1 MTMRRGVLSLAVL
14 ALALAQRPARA
25 QIRYSSGQ
33 SVSPIFEGWMKNSD
47 GSFNMVFGYLNR
59 NYDEQVDIP
68 VGAEN
73 SCEPAPPD
81 CGQPTRFYTRR
92 QRFLFTVKVPAD
104 WPKDRKLLWTIK
116 YRGTT
121 ESAKAWLVPE
131 YEIDLGVISENGPG
145 GILEVGNT
153 PPKVVKTSAP
163 QTITLPETATVS
175 ADVTDDGLPKPR
187 AERSS
192 QAAALP
198 NQTPAIDPARAA
210 EIAAARAPGIRVR
223 WIVYRGPA
231 GAKVKFDPE
240 HIAPVYGKPVTATT
254 KATFSMPGTY
264 ILRAIASDRQL
275 EASGDVTVTVRGNST
290 R

>member
-1 MTMRRGVLSLAVL
+1 MTMLRGAVSLAVL
-14 ALALAQRPARA
+14 TLALAQVPARA

-33 SVSPIFEGWMKNSD
+33 SVAPIFEGWMKNSD
-47 GSFNMVFGYLNR
+47 GTFNMVFGYLNR
-59 NYDEQVDIP
+59 NFDEQVDIP

-73 SCEPAPPD
+73 FCEPAPQD
-81 CGQPTRFYTRR
+81 CGQPTHFNPRR
-92 QRFLFTVKVPAD
+92 QRFLFTVKVAAD

-116 YRGTT
+116 YRGAT

-145 GILEVGNT
+145 GILEAGNT

-187 AERSS
+187 PERNT
-192 QAAALP
+192 QAGVVP
-198 NQTPAIDPARAA
+198 NQNPNIDPARAA
-210 EIAAARAPGIRVR
+210 EIAAARTPGIRVR

-240 HIAPVYGKPVTATT
+240 QTTPVYGKPVTATT

-275 EASGDVTVTVRGNST
+275 EGSGDVTVTVKGTAT

>member
-1 MTMRRGVLSLAVL
+1 MTMRGGALLIGVL
-14 ALALAQRPARA
+14 ALALAPAHA

-33 SVSPIFEGWMKNSD
+33 SVAPIFEGWMKNGD
-47 GSFNMVFGYLNR
+47 GTFNMVFGYLNR
-59 NYDEQVDIP
+59 NFDEQVDIP

-73 SCEPAPPD
+73 FCEPAPQD
-81 CGQPTRFYTRR
+81 CGQPTHFYPRR

-116 YRGTT
+116 YRGAT
-121 ESAKAWLVPE
+121 ESAKGWLVPE
-131 YEIDLGVISENGPG
+131 YEIDYGVISENGPG

-153 PPKVVKTSAP
+153 PPKIVKTGAP
-163 QTITLPETATVS
+163 QSITLPDTATLSV
-175 ADVTDDGLPKPR
+175 DVTDDGLPKPR
-187 AERSS
+187 PERGNQSS
-192 QAAALP
+192 VLP
-198 NQTPAIDPARAA
+198 NQSQIDPARAA

-240 HIAPVYGKPVTATT
+240 QTTPVYGKPVTATT
-254 KATFSMPGTY
+254 KATFSMPGNYTV
-264 ILRAIASDRQL
+264 RAIASDRQL
-275 EASGDVTVTVRGNST
+275 EGSGDVTVTVKGSPT

>member
-73 SCEPAPPD
+73 SCEPAPQD

-104 WPKDRKLLWTIK
+104 WPKDC
-116 YRGTT
+116 
-121 ESAKAWLVPE
+121 
-131 YEIDLGVISENGPG
+131 
-145 GILEVGNT
+145 
-153 PPKVVKTSAP
+153 
-163 QTITLPETATVS
+163 
-175 ADVTDDGLPKPR
+175 
-187 AERSS
+187 
-192 QAAALP
+192 
-198 NQTPAIDPARAA
+198 
-210 EIAAARAPGIRVR
+210 
-223 WIVYRGPA
+223 
-231 GAKVKFDPE
+231 
-240 HIAPVYGKPVTATT
+240 
-254 KATFSMPGTY
+254 
-264 ILRAIASDRQL
+264 
-275 EASGDVTVTVRGNST
+275 
-290 R
+290 

>member
-1 MTMRRGVLSLAVL
+1 MVRGAVLIGVLTFVA
-14 ALALAQRPARA
+14 AQVPAHA

-33 SVSPIFEGWMKNSD
+33 AVAPIFEGWMKNSD
-47 GSFNMVFGYLNR
+47 GTFNMVFGYLNR

-73 SCEPAPPD
+73 SCEPAPQD
-81 CGQPTRFYTRR
+81 CGQPTHFYTRR

-116 YRGTT
+116 FRGAT
-121 ESAKAWLVPE
+121 ESAKASLVPE
-131 YEIDLGVISENGPG
+131 YEIDYGVISENGPG

-163 QTITLPETATVS
+163 QTITLPETATIS

-187 AERSS
+187 PERTN
-192 QAAALP
+192 QAGAVP
-198 NQTPAIDPARAA
+198 NQNQNIDPARAA

-240 HIAPVYGKPVTATT
+240 QSAPVYGKPVTSTT
-254 KATFSMPGTY
+254 KATFSMPGNY
-264 ILRAIASDRQL
+264 ILRAIATDRQL
-275 EASGDVTVTVRGNST
+275 EASGDVIVTVKGSST